1 MSDRVRRAQM
11 LIAAVALIAGAI
23 ALLFARDVALLSAR
37 GARVGSLFSLNPLGA
52 LLTIAL
58 SAVAFASALVR
69 RLGGALLAGAGFLV
83 AAAIQLVQTGRAT
96 NWLGGRP
103 STFSFLLA
111 AGVGLC
117 VLAIAQR
124 GYRQRGGDAP

>member
-1 MSDRVRRAQM
+1 MSDRVRRSQM
-11 LIAAVALIAGAI
+11 LIAAVALVAGAI
-23 ALLFARDVALLSAR
+23 ALLFARDVAFTSAR
-37 GARVGSLFSLNPLGA
+37 GARVGSLFSVNALGA

-58 SAVAFASALVR
+58 SVVAFASALLR
-69 RLGGALLAGAGFLV
+69 RFGGVLLAGAGFVV
-83 AAAIQLVQTGRAT
+83 AAAIQVVQSGRTT

-111 AGVGLC
+111 AGVGLS

-124 GYRQRGGDAP
+124 GYRQRGGEAS